1 MVVLLVLNDVEA
13 DPLLMAQ
20 GSLVGT
26 FSFVL
31 APGQGSYLMLMRL
44 YGLNADFDSGAR
56 GVRGGGQG
64 VTDPH

>member
-31 APGQGSYLMLMRL
+31 APGQGSYLMLMRPS
-44 YGLNADFDSGAR
+44 GLNADF
-56 GVRGGGQG
+56 
-64 VTDPH
+64 